1 MAEAPRMTRPRILL
15 VEDEAMVA
23 LMMEDLLQGL
33 GCDVAASFGEVG
45 PALAWLSDSG
55 QAIDGAVLDVN
66 LGGQTVF
73 PVADMLMAKGTPF
86 AFLTGYNAV
95 PQARTYSARVL
106 SKPVDP
112 GALQRLVAS
121 FTA

>member
-1 MAEAPRMTRPRILL
+1 MTRPRILL

-23 LMMEDLLQGL
+23 LMMEDMLEDL

-45 PALAWLSDSG
+45 PALAWLSDCG
-55 QAIDGAVLDVN
+55 QTIDGAVLDVN

-73 PVADMLMAKGTPF
+73 PVADMLMANGTPF

-95 PQARTYSARVL
+95 PQARTYSAPVL

-112 GALQRLVAS
+112 GALQSLVAS
-121 FTA
+121 FAA